1 MFENLDFSCCFS
13 DADKFLSVTLAQEK
27 LSPPAEK
34 ERRSLAEK
42 FKNLITQLGLQSE
55 QSGVGK
61 PPPRPPKGG
70 IPIPAPVPNTDEGGE
85 ELYDDLAGKC
95 GASFLLL
102 CLVICV
108 KKLSRRMLGPVL

>member
-1 MFENLDFSCCFS
+1 M
-13 DADKFLSVTLAQEK
+13 AREK

-34 ERRSLAEK
+34 ERQSLAEK

-55 QSGVGK
+55 QPGGCK

-70 IPIPAPVPNTDEGGE
+70 IAILAPVPDADGGGE

-102 CLVICV
+102 NVVICV
-108 KKLSRRMLGPVL
+108 KKLSRRMLGPVI